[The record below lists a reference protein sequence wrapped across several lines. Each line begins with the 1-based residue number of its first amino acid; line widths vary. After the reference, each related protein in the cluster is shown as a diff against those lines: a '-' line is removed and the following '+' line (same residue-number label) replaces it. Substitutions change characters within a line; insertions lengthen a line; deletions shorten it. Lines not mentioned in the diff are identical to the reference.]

1 MSEENVEIVRRLQ
14 ELFRNRD
21 STADAEF
28 GERDV
33 AVAIELFHPDFE
45 LDTNR
50 APMPDLRGRFRGL
63 RDVMGIWRGWLEAWD
78 GLEFDEEL
86 TDAGD
91 NVLAAIKRQTM
102 RGKGSGIEVEF
113 PPAWQVFTVRDG
125 LVDPSTTAT
134 GGSVRHR
141 RHPGRSDA
149 NRRRRAIGSPV
160 RARRPAGRIR
170 PCEPSGPGPPPHSS
184 WRSPLR

>member
-1 MSEENVEIVRRLQ
+1 MSEENVEIVRRLL

-33 AVAIELFHPDFE
+33 AAAIELFHPDFE

-102 RGKGSGIEVEF
+102 RGKGSGVEVEF
-113 PPAWQVFTVRDG
+113 PPYWFVFTVRNG
-125 LVDPSTTAT
+125 LV
-134 GGSVRHR
+134 
-141 RHPGRSDA
+141 
-149 NRRRRAIGSPV
+149 
-160 RARRPAGRIR
+160 ARQVVFLDEGEALEAAGL
-170 PCEPSGPGPPPHSS
+170 SK
-184 WRSPLR
+184 